1 MLLTPP
7 EEQQAQYREIRY
19 VEDVKGKA
27 VQFCLQKEVAM
38 VPDFTQITSV
48 AVIPFVDNG
57 EIMVTRLKRGVDIP
71 GGHVEPADADIAATA
86 SREAAEEAA
95 IELARPLY
103 VVGVISS
110 DYKGPGPDDV
120 TYMLITTCRV
130 SKINEFTAEFAGQ
143 RDILDLGCGEGALSQ
158 FVPQSDAY
166 TGVDI
171 SAEAIEKANQLYP
184 SRKFMTADLA
194 SLAVTDFRAT
204 ERYDAIVLNEVLYYL
219 SEEEMAT
226 ALNFLISATRRWDD
240 PLIVASICRTDLQT
254 LNHGSYYWSRLFKT
268 FKHHGSIEVA
278 DQKHRWDIKLF
289 QGARAP
295 ADNRQV

>member
-1 MLLTPP
+1 MTKFFQGEDSWDNAYQDGTWDYLAADPSELSRQALTA
-7 EEQQAQYREIRY
+7 AQVAIH
-19 VEDVKGKA
+19 KA
-27 VQFCLQKEVAM
+27 
-38 VPDFTQITSV
+38 
-48 AVIPFVDNG
+48 
-57 EIMVTRLKRGVDIP
+57 
-71 GGHVEPADADIAATA
+71 
-86 SREAAEEAA
+86 
-95 IELARPLY
+95 
-103 VVGVISS
+103 
-110 DYKGPGPDDV
+110 
-120 TYMLITTCRV
+120 
-130 SKINEFTAEFAGQ
+130 AGQ